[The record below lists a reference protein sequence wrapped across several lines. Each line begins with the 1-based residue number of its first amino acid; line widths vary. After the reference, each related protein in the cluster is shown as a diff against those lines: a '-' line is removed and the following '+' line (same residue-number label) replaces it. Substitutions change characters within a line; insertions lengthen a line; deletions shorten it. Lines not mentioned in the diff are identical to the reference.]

1 MPGSSV
7 ASGILAWPDSTSGRT
22 AKRGRRIRTLVPQCR
37 AGFRLAFLAR
47 AAGRL
52 VSRSRFKSRS
62 CLAATIQELVR
73 FPAKGT
79 AMIELTEE
87 QRQEVRQAN
96 GEATRA
102 IDPES
107 KQEYVLIRAG
117 CTSASRPFCMMIATG
132 RQRSSWHCSPSQA
145 SVPGGTIR
153 RWTSTTIMT
162 RTTKNYARETRRHH
176 SLARAGDIREAWQS
190 PPGIGRLVGS

>member
-73 FPAKGT
+73 FPQKGT

-87 QRQEVRQAN
+87 QRQEVSQAN

-107 KQEYVLIRAG
+107 KQEYVLIRAELYEHIKTLLYG
-117 CTSASRPFCMMIATG
+117 DSD
-132 RQRSSWHCSPSQA
+132 
-145 SVPGGTIR
+145 
-153 RWTSTTIMT
+153 WTPEEQLTL
-162 RTTKNYARETRRHH
+162 
-176 SLARAGDIREAWQS
+176 LAESGKRAGWDDPAMDVYDNYDENHKKLC
-190 PPGIGRLVGS
+190 P